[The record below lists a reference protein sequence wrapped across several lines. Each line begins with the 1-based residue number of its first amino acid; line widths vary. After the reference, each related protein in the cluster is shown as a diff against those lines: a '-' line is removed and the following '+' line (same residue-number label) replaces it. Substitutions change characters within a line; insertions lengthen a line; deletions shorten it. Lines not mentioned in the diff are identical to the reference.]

1 MRNRTCS
8 PGNIRM
14 NGEVRALLRVLV
26 AGAMAGALMLWV
38 AACNNNQGGFSGNVG
53 NTPNGPPITSY
64 RILGTVGTPFSAT
77 VSNARSSWQL
87 SGNVPLSAAI
97 CHNLL
102 PVRIIANKLSSDH
115 NLLSVQI
122 FNGAQVVDVASTTAP
137 FGTVSIGKLQSIAPP
152 ANPDLRINVTGP
164 AGERFAGLIED
175 QSTGFFVEDRAPAT
189 YFFDSP
195 DGTIVG
201 QFFQIQNFGGFT
213 INMTLNGTVIATA
226 SGGPNVTIVQP

>member
-1 MRNRTCS
+1 MHK
-8 PGNIRM
+8 
-14 NGEVRALLRVLV
+14 EVRTFLAILL
-26 AGAMAGALMLWV
+26 AAAAGALLVLV
-38 AACNNNQGGFSGNVG
+38 AACNNSQSGFSGNVG

-77 VSNARSSWQL
+77 VSNARSSWL
-87 SGNVPLSAAI
+87 ISGNVPLSTAI
-97 CHNLL
+97 VNNLL
-102 PVRIIANKLSSDH
+102 PVRIIANKLSSDR
-115 NLLSVQI
+115 NLLSVQV
-122 FNGAQVVDVASTTAP
+122 FNGAQVVDVGSTTAP
-137 FGTVSIGKLQSIAPP
+137 FGTVSIGKLETLSPP

-175 QSTGFFVEDRAPAT
+175 QTTAFFVEDRAPAT

-213 INMTLNGTVIATA
+213 INMTLNGNVIATA
-226 SGGPNVTIVQP
+226 NGGPNVTIVQP